1 MSAKNPLCDKC
12 VLLNI
17 QCSGHLTQCEEKQMW
32 MARKEMKE
40 REGCDC
46 VHTCKHA
53 IIDFSH
59 DNKTD
64 YCVLSTD
71 CPHKKKTMEKLLSTK
86 FQDTNCD
93 CTHMTGRDNNFAQV
107 CCYPKGIGYCVFTV
121 YGAVFKCPYYNVKIK
136 ESGVL

>member
-1 MSAKNPLCDKC
+1 MSAKNPLCDTC
-12 VLLNI
+12 VLFMI
-17 QCSGHLTQCEEKQMW
+17 QCSGHLTQCEERQMW

-71 CPHKKKTMEKLLSTK
+71 CPHKKKTMEKQIFQIIGLLNDLVSLSTIYSEE
-86 FQDTNCD
+86 D
-93 CTHMTGRDNNFAQV
+93 
-107 CCYPKGIGYCVFTV
+107 V
-121 YGAVFKCPYYNVKIK
+121 YNEVHRADLNLDDLETKLNKMVENLHRGK
-136 ESGVL
+136 